1 MEKTP
6 IRKNS
11 ITKKAIKNSFTFVL
25 MLVQLIKIH
34 KKINRVV
41 KSTKKSEIPSIPKLK
56 FKFKNG
62 IHDDLVTNWKEPIDL
77 LKKTHKNKEIT
88 NNRLDTFKANDFN
101 SEWLEAGTINK
112 KKVPTKGNAISK
124 NNKLAIFNKR
134 KSNINIL

>member
-56 FKFKNG
+56 FKFKKG
-62 IHDDLVTNWKEPIDL
+62 IHSSLFTN
-77 LKKTHKNKEIT
+77 
-88 NNRLDTFKANDFN
+88 
-101 SEWLEAGTINK
+101 
-112 KKVPTKGNAISK
+112 
-124 NNKLAIFNKR
+124 
-134 KSNINIL
+134 